1 MWAMP
6 TNYGDDPAPP
16 RYFLIKRLP
25 PQEEAVDDRTATTA
39 TKTKS
44 KTETKSLDW
53 RQFVLTVVR
62 ALLPFPEAKD
72 AVVAAFKEAG
82 AEASP

>member
-16 RYFLIKRLP
+16 RYFLIKREKP
-25 PQEEAVDDRTATTA
+25 EEEAAEA
-39 TKTKS
+39 PAESPKQAKTKT
-44 KTETKSLDW
+44 LDW
-53 RQFVLTVVR
+53 RQFVLVLMR
-62 ALLPFPEAKD
+62 ALVPFPEARD
-72 AVVAAFKEAG
+72 AVVVAFRDAG

>member
-16 RYFLIKRLP
+16 RYFLIKREKP
-25 PQEEAVDDRTATTA
+25 EVTEAQAESPKQAR
-39 TKTKS
+39 S
-44 KTETKSLDW
+44 QGLDW
-53 RQFVLTVVR
+53 RQFVLVVMR
-62 ALLPFPEAKD
+62 ALVPFPEARD
-72 AVVAAFKEAG
+72 AVKAAFWAAG

>member
-16 RYFLIKRLP
+16 RYFLIKHEKP
-25 PQEEAVDDRTATTA
+25 EEETAQA
-39 TKTKS
+39 PAENPKRGKTQG
-44 KTETKSLDW
+44 LDW
-53 RQFVLTVVR
+53 RQFVLVLMR
-62 ALLPFPEAKD
+62 ALVPFPEARD
-72 AVVAAFKEAG
+72 AVVMAFRNAG

>member
-16 RYFLIKRLP
+16 RYFLIKR
-25 PQEEAVDDRTATTA
+25 EEPEVAEAPAESPKRA
-39 TKTKS
+39 KTQG
-44 KTETKSLDW
+44 LDW
-53 RQFVLTVVR
+53 RQFVLVLMR
-62 ALLPFPEAKD
+62 ALVPFPEARD
-72 AVVAAFKEAG
+72 AVVVAFRNAG

>member
-16 RYFLIKRLP
+16 RYFLIKREKP
-25 PQEEAVDDRTATTA
+25 EEEAADAPVESPNQA
-39 TKTKS
+39 KS
-44 KTETKSLDW
+44 QGLDW
-53 RQFVLTVVR
+53 RQFVLVVMR
-62 ALLPFPEAKD
+62 ALVPFPEARD
-72 AVVAAFKEAG
+72 AVKAAFWAAG